1 MPWAPDSSCHR
12 STISWSC
19 EFSQPKP
26 FPGVGLFL
34 LPVTALGKAESWENI
49 PWPEKE
55 VQLVS
60 YSQTNHS
67 IAESAKFD
75 PSEAPAFSRFACF

>member
-1 MPWAPDSSCHR
+1 
-12 STISWSC
+12 
-19 EFSQPKP
+19 
-26 FPGVGLFL
+26 

-55 VQLVS
+55 VQLIS